1 MVIGDGNDD
10 FTAFKTYILKRIFGF
25 GFVVLLPSF
34 FEGGVAS
41 ILPCELL
48 KYEKFGWGP
57 YSIFI

>member
-48 KYEKFGWGP
+48 KYEKFG
-57 YSIFI
+57 